1 MRKDHPARATEL
13 GPLHL
18 TDERQERE
26 EEALRFRPEA
36 WGLEPESRLSC
47 QAVVGEEEGVGEG
60 EGEGEEGDPAAHLSK
75 YVSQAY
81 AA

>member
-1 MRKDHPARATEL
+1 MRDDDDDGKE
-13 GPLHL
+13 
-18 TDERQERE
+18 EERE
-26 EEALRFRPEA
+26 EEGAE
-36 WGLEPESRLSC
+36 
-47 QAVVGEEEGVGEG
+47 